1 MTPLKPEEKI
11 RITMDLT
18 DAATRITA
26 QGIRD
31 RNPGLTEEQVMEELR
46 RRIAQTRRL
55 RNDE

>member
-1 MTPLKPEEKI
+1 MTPLTPEEKT

-31 RNPGLTEEQVMEELR
+31 QNLGITEKQVMEELR
-46 RRIAQTRRL
+46 RRIAQTRRT
-55 RNDE
+55 RNEE

>member
-1 MTPLKPEEKI
+1 LTPLKPEEKI

-31 RNPGLTEEQVMEELR
+31 QNPGITEEQVMEELR
-46 RRIAQTRRL
+46 RRIAQTRRP
-55 RNDE
+55 RNEE